1 MLYED
6 NTCFFLVE
14 PYQYTQIFKF
24 SMTCF
29 KPIQIDPI
37 PVMARLVPGLF
48 ILSEDSFIRSMPD
61 GTPEW
66 HGTYSRWFFQR
77 SYHGAE
83 ICRCYQYLTA
93 YCMLIGCFRF
103 NDILR
108 RHFSLFWAVSQTEGE
123 TGELHIVNVCTSFCC
138 SICDLERIKN

>member
-1 MLYED
+1 MKIIHV
-6 NTCFFLVE
+6 FFLVE

-29 KPIQIDPI
+29 KPSQIDPI
-37 PVMARLVPGLF
+37 PVMARVVPGLF

-83 ICRCYQYLTA
+83 ICRY
-93 YCMLIGCFRF
+93 I
-103 NDILR
+103 
-108 RHFSLFWAVSQTEGE
+108 FSDEGSKFVERKYSTE
-123 TGELHIVNVCTSFCC
+123 T
-138 SICDLERIKN
+138 